1 MHATLPTLQSPHP
14 SLKVKKNLNTNLS
27 KYLKRRQDVEQY
39 IPLRGKHVPHTIHSI
54 INQLNHFVMNDLL
67 LMPSAVAKNNSNRFE
82 YADFE
87 EVVEHPVTKS
97 HVSFLDANT
106 NSITL
111 DELKT
116 QCVVPTW
123 ANQELTISH
132 QDFIEAVHD
141 AAKTFYQGETV
152 NAPDIR
158 VSHIVR
164 GRTPNALGKRAS
176 ELLECEK
183 TQFYQRMAFA
193 FTLPTVYETIE
204 GQRLELCVGGVRNYN
219 DLNLYRASKS
229 LEKFSVFVGWRVRIC
244 SNQVLTGQG
253 VKLSMEVMDLKQL
266 YQQVMELFNQFNPAK
281 DIHLMQTL
289 SNTYLTETQFAQIVG
304 RMRLYQA
311 LPQGLSR
318 YIPRLLITD
327 SQINNVCRGYYGNPD
342 FSAGKDGSLSMWNF
356 HNLLTESNKSSYIDT
371 YLKRAVNATDVAVGI
386 NNALHGDST
395 YQWFLG

>member
-1 MHATLPTLQSPHP
+1 
-14 SLKVKKNLNTNLS
+14 
-27 KYLKRRQDVEQY
+27 
-39 IPLRGKHVPHTIHSI
+39 
-54 INQLNHFVMNDLL
+54 MNDLL
-67 LMPSAVAKNNSNRFE
+67 LMPSAVATNNSNQFE
-82 YADFE
+82 YADYE
-87 EVVEHPVTKS
+87 EVLEQPVTS
-97 HVSFLDANT
+97 TQSYVSFLDANT
-106 NSITL
+106 NHITM
-111 DELKT
+111 DELKS

-132 QDFIEAVHD
+132 QDFIESVHD
-141 AAKTFYQGETV
+141 AAQSFYQGEAVT
-152 NAPDIR
+152 APSIR

-183 TQFYQRMAFA
+183 TQFYQRLAFA
-193 FTLPTVYETIE
+193 FTIPTIYETID
-204 GQRLELCVGGVRNYN
+204 GQKLELCVGGVRNYN
-219 DLNLYRASKS
+219 DLNLYRSSKGV
-229 LEKFSVFVGWRVRIC
+229 EKFSVFVGWRVVIC

-289 SNTYLTETQFAQIVG
+289 SNTYLTETQFAQVIG

-311 LPQGLSR
+311 LPQGLTR
-318 YIPRLLITD
+318 GIPRLLITD
-327 SQINNVCRGYYGNPD
+327 SQINNVCRGYYQNED
-342 FSAGKDGSLSMWNF
+342 FGGQGGSLSMWNF
-356 HNLLTESNKSSYIDT
+356 HNLLTEANKSSYIDS
-371 YLKRAVNATDVAVGI
+371 YLQRAVNATDVAVGL

>member
-1 MHATLPTLQSPHP
+1 MN
-14 SLKVKKNLNTNLS
+14 NLVLMPAVASNSNNRFD
-27 KYLKRRQDVEQY
+27 YVDYEEIVEQ
-39 IPLRGKHVPHTIHSI
+39 PATTSC
-54 INQLNHFVMNDLL
+54 
-67 LMPSAVAKNNSNRFE
+67 
-82 YADFE
+82 
-87 EVVEHPVTKS
+87 
-97 HVSFLDANT
+97 VSFLDANT
-106 NSITL
+106 NSITV

-132 QDFIEAVHD
+132 QDFIETIHD
-141 AAKTFYQGETV
+141 AALSFYQGESVT
-152 NAPDIR
+152 APTIR

-164 GRTPNALGKRAS
+164 GRTPNALGKKAS

-193 FTLPTVYETIE
+193 FTIPTIYETID
-204 GQRLELCVGGVRNYN
+204 GHRLELCVGGVRNYN
-219 DLNLYRASKS
+219 DLNLYRSSKGV
-229 LEKFSVFVGWRVRIC
+229 EKFSVFVGWRVVVC

-253 VKLSMEVMDLKQL
+253 VKLSLEVMSLRQL

-281 DIHLMQTL
+281 DIHLMQAL

-318 YIPRLLITD
+318 SIPRLLITD
-327 SQINNVCRGYYGNPD
+327 SQINNVCRGYYQNED
-342 FSAGKDGSLSMWNF
+342 FGEQDGSLSMWNF
-356 HNLLTESNKSSYIDT
+356 HNLLTESNKSSYIDS
-371 YLKRAVNATDVAVGI
+371 YLQRAVNATEVAVGI
-386 NNALHGDST
+386 NNALHGDSN

>member
-1 MHATLPTLQSPHP
+1 
-14 SLKVKKNLNTNLS
+14 
-27 KYLKRRQDVEQY
+27 
-39 IPLRGKHVPHTIHSI
+39 
-54 INQLNHFVMNDLL
+54 MNDLL
-67 LMPSAVAKNNSNRFE
+67 LTPSAVATNNSNRFE
-82 YADFE
+82 YTDFE
-87 EVVEHPVTKS
+87 EVVEQQPVTKS

-106 NSITL
+106 NQISM

-193 FTLPTVYETIE
+193 FTIPTIYESID
-204 GQRLELCVGGVRNYN
+204 GQKLELCIGGVRNYN

-229 LEKFSVFVGWRVRIC
+229 LEKFSVFVGWRVVVC

-266 YQQVMELFNQFNPAK
+266 FQQTMELLYNFNPAR

-327 SQINNVCRGYYGNPD
+327 SQINNVCRGYFSNPD
-342 FSAGKDGSLSMWNF
+342 FAAGKDGSLSMWNF

-371 YLKRAVNATDVAVGI
+371 YLQRAVNATDVAVGI